1 MAIIDVL
8 KYSGPTNVL
17 IWKWRPK
24 DDGKRETELRL
35 GTQLVVNES
44 QEAIFYKGGKVQDIF
59 GPGTHT
65 LSTKN
70 LPFISKIV
78 GSAFGGDTPFT
89 AEVFTL

>member
-24 DDGKRETELRL
+24 DGGKREIELRL

-44 QEAIFYKGGKVQDIF
+44 QEAIFYKGGKALDVF

-65 LSTKN
+65 LKTKN
-70 LPFISKIV
+70 LPILSKLV
-78 GSAFGGDTPFT
+78 GLAFGGDTPFK
-89 AEVFTL
+89 A